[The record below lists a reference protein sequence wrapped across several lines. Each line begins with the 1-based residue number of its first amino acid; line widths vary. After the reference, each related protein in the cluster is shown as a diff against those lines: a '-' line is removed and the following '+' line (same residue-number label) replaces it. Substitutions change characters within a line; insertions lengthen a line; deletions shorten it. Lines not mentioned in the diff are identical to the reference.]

1 MKELYLGLSV
11 VAFILILLSI
21 TVESS
26 LTGFGKSKQTGFGK
40 SKQTESKYA
49 ISSSDLKDGF
59 PERAYGKNNLN
70 RVFLKKYYNN
80 KYYNNFNAKNKFY
93 MSN

>member
-26 LTGFGKSKQTGFGK
+26 LTGFGKSKQT
-40 SKQTESKYA
+40 ESKYA
-49 ISSSDLKDGF
+49 ISASDLKDGF
-59 PERAYGKNNLN
+59 PERGYGKNNLN

>member
-1 MKELYLGLSV
+1 MKELYLGLVV

-26 LTGFGKSKQTGFGK
+26 LTGFGNEKNNNANKNTLTAPVK
-40 SKQTESKYA
+40 T
-49 ISSSDLKDGF
+49 ISIDAYKNSF
-59 PERAYGKNNLN
+59 PDRAYNKDNLN
-70 RVFLKKYYNN
+70 RVFLQKYYNN
-80 KYYNNFNAKNKFY
+80 KYYNDFNVKNKFY